1 MSENNLPY
9 TAILLHSGGSKRAI
23 SRGLGGYKTQ
33 GACTTTALAL
43 ADQGLGGGA
52 YQQAF
57 CKF

>member
-1 MSENNLPY
+1 MSDNNLPY

-23 SRGLGGYKTQ
+23 LRGLGRDKTQ
-33 GACTTTALAL
+33 GTCTTTALAL